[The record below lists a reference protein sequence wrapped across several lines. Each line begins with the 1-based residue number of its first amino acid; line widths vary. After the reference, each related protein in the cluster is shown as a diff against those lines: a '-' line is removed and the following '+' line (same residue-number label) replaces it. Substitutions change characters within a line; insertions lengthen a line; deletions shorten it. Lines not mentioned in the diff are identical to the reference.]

1 MAFKIKWFETI
12 DSTNSE
18 AVRQFKE
25 CDDFT
30 VFASGYQT
38 SGRGQKGT
46 SWESEQGK
54 NLTFSVVLK
63 SEGIKAENQF
73 VVSQIIT
80 IGIKRYLKSKG
91 IEAKI
96 KWPNDIYVGDKKIC
110 GILIEHFLSGD
121 TLSGSVVGVG
131 LNVNQDKFSSD
142 APNPVSMKNILGKEF
157 SLEEELQSLVGHFH
171 EIYFPFI
178 NFISNATINRLDNE
192 YTDSLYRLNEFHK
205 YQETPGGEMIMARI
219 TGIDHNACLLLEKE
233 DGTVKR
239 YHFKEVKYII

>member
-46 SWESEQGK
+46 RWESEQGK

-178 NFISNATINRLDNE
+178 NFLSNATINRLDNE
-192 YTDSLYRLNEFHK
+192 YSDSLYRLNEFHK

>member
-46 SWESEQGK
+46 RWESEQGK

-205 YQETPGGEMIMARI
+205 YQETPGGEMIKARI

>member
-46 SWESEQGK
+46 RWESEQGK

-80 IGIKRYLKSKG
+80 IGIKRYL
-91 IEAKI
+91 
-96 KWPNDIYVGDKKIC
+96 
-110 GILIEHFLSGD
+110 
-121 TLSGSVVGVG
+121 
-131 LNVNQDKFSSD
+131 SD
-142 APNPVSMKNILGKEF
+142 VW
-157 SLEEELQSLVGHFH
+157 
-171 EIYFPFI
+171 
-178 NFISNATINRLDNE
+178 
-192 YTDSLYRLNEFHK
+192 
-205 YQETPGGEMIMARI
+205 
-219 TGIDHNACLLLEKE
+219 
-233 DGTVKR
+233 KR
-239 YHFKEVKYII
+239 

>member
-46 SWESEQGK
+46 RWESEQGK

-110 GILIEHFLSGD
+110 GILIEHFLLGD

>member
-205 YQETPGGEMIMARI
+205 YQETPGGEMIKARI

>member
-178 NFISNATINRLDNE
+178 NFLSNATINRLDNE

>member
-1 MAFKIKWFETI
+1 MAFKIKWFKTI

-30 VFASGYQT
+30 VFASSYQT

-73 VVSQIIT
+73 VISQIIT

-91 IEAKI
+91 IDAKI